1 MLGFMAATRRV
12 RPRRAGLWRALFLLA
27 LLNTALPFS
36 LFAYAQTQI
45 ASGLAS
51 ILNATTP
58 LWGVIVAHL
67 FTPDEKATPAKL
79 VGVGAGIAGVA
90 VMIGGRSEE
99 HTSELTSLMRIS
111 YAVFCLNKTT
121 SHKQYSYN
129 LKN

>member
-12 RPRRAGLWRALFLLA
+12 RPRRAGLWRAPFLLA

-58 LWGVIVAHL
+58 LSGMIVAHL
-67 FTPDEKATPAKL
+67 FTPDETATPANL
-79 VGVGAGIAGVA
+79 VGVGPGTAGVPGRR
-90 VMIGGRSEE
+90 GGGG
-99 HTSELTSLMRIS
+99 LPG
-111 YAVFCLNKTT
+111 V
-121 SHKQYSYN
+121 
-129 LKN
+129 

>member
-67 FTPDEKATPAKL
+67 FTPHEKATPA
-79 VGVGAGIAGVA
+79 
-90 VMIGGRSEE
+90 RSEE
-99 HTSELTSLMRIS
+99 RRVGKACVSTCRSRWSP
-111 YAVFCLNKTT
+111 
-121 SHKQYSYN
+121 SH
-129 LKN
+129 

>member
-51 ILNATTP
+51 LLNETPP
-58 LWGVIVAHL
+58 LWGVIAEHL
-67 FTPDEKATPAKL
+67 STPHDKATPAKL
-79 VGVGAGIAGVA
+79 VGACAGIAGVA
-90 VMIGGRSEE
+90 VLHGGGALSG
-99 HTSELTSLMRIS
+99 MGARI
-111 YAVFCLNKTT
+111 YAPVACLGAPFLCVLYGV
-121 SHKQYSYN
+121 QGPRCRPA
-129 LKN
+129 

>member
-90 VMIGGRSEE
+90 VMIGRSEE
-99 HTSELTSLMRIS
+99 HTSELQSLMRIS
-111 YAVFCLNKTT
+111 YAVFCLKKKKT
-121 SHKQYSYN
+121 Q
-129 LKN
+129 